1 MAESDEYIFQEFVH
15 GYGGNENE
23 MNSPSG
29 IKFLTRNVNRDESI
43 AGLCTSV
50 ENLFQGSGVVIQG
63 NLKWVPCGGLSHE
76 LYLCEDFLDAGVGND
91 ALSRLS
97 RKLIDILASVK

>member
-1 MAESDEYIFQEFVH
+1 MADSDNYMFRTFVRE
-15 GYGGNENE
+15 YGGNGNE
-23 MNSPSG
+23 MNSTSG
-29 IKFLTRNVNRDESI
+29 IVFLTRNVNRDESI

-50 ENLFQGSGVVIQG
+50 ENLFQGSGVVKEG
-63 NLKWVPCGGLSHE
+63 NLKWVACGGQSNE